1 MNEMKWKY
9 TYRQLRYRKIT
20 MNIVSKD
27 ENKKLIESE
36 KRVLE
41 FIAKTMT
48 RYYRTS
54 SEITLSLFF

>member
-1 MNEMKWKY
+1 
-9 TYRQLRYRKIT
+9 

-41 FIAKTMT
+41 FIAKTIT
-48 RYYRTS
+48 RYLLQDIFRNHFEFIFL
-54 SEITLSLFF
+54 EIFT

>member
-1 MNEMKWKY
+1 
-9 TYRQLRYRKIT
+9 

-54 SEITLSLFF
+54 SEITLSLFFRDIYMN